1 MNAPL
6 RLVMIA
12 DDLTGS
18 FDTGVQFE
26 KRGASVS
33 FTTPENLDGFSAGTD
48 VVVIDTES
56 RHVPPD
62 AAFQLTAR
70 AVRWA
75 VEQGAQH
82 VYIKT
87 DSGLRGN
94 VGPSIKAALQET
106 DCTVAAFAP
115 AYPDMKRVTVHG
127 CQLIDGVPVHESV
140 FGRDPFDPVTSP
152 TVRGLIEPHG
162 VAVKELEPGGDW
174 PQTTADP
181 TTWVIDAETND
192 DLSLIA
198 RRLSGCAALRVTA
211 GCAAFAA
218 ALYPVFGL
226 PDAPRQPQALL
237 SPLLA
242 VCGSVNAITRS
253 QVLYGQAIGFRR
265 EVIDPFVL
273 TGGAFTSGSFDSLLA
288 SVRRGEH
295 LLIDTGLVSSPEC
308 VPLREQI
315 ASRLGWLMHRLLVE
329 LDGQPCTPMIIGG
342 DTLMGFLRL
351 LDQPDVH
358 LEGEAA
364 HGVVIFSV
372 MLKGRRVRLLS
383 KSGGFGEE
391 TLLKELC
398 DSMTAIEGGAY

>member
-1 MNAPL
+1 
-6 RLVMIA
+6 MIA

-33 FTTPENLDGFSAGTD
+33 FTALSNLDGFTAGTD

-56 RHVPPD
+56 RHVPPQT
-62 AAFQLTAR
+62 AFALTSR

-94 VGPSIKAALQET
+94 VGPSIKAALCET
-106 DCTVAAFAP
+106 GCAVAAFAP
-115 AYPDMKRVTVHG
+115 AYPDMKRTTVHG
-127 CQLIDGVPVHESV
+127 CQLIDGVPVNESV

-152 TVRGLIEPHG
+152 TVRGLIEPCG
-162 VAVKELEPGGDW
+162 VAVRELQPSGSW
-174 PQTTADP
+174 PEAAQEMEA
-181 TTWVIDAETND
+181 WVIDAETND

-198 RRLSGCAALRVTA
+198 RRLSERGALRVTV

-218 ALYPVFGL
+218 ALYPAFGL
-226 PDAPRQPQALL
+226 PDAPRQPEKLAA
-237 SPLLA
+237 PLL
-242 VCGSVNAITRS
+242 VICGSVNAITRR
-253 QVLYGQAIGFRR
+253 QMLYGQSLGYRR
-265 EVIDPFVL
+265 EVIEPFAL
-273 TGGAFTSGSFDSLLA
+273 TGDAFLNASFEALLA
-288 SVRRGEH
+288 SVHRGEN
-295 LLIDTGLVSSPEC
+295 LLIDTGLAGSPEY

-315 ASRLGWLMHRLLVE
+315 AGRLGWLMHRLLVE

-342 DTLMGFLRL
+342 DTLMGFLSL
-351 LDQPDVH
+351 LTKPDVH

-372 MLKGRRVRLLS
+372 MVNGRRVRLLS

-398 DSMTAIEGGAY
+398 DSMTAM